1 VGGKDTIARIIRK
14 HAKHAKHAHQNVHKP
29 NDQIETRKIIILPTL
44 KLKGCA
50 HRNEDEE
57 DPNGRSEGVQ
67 S

>member
-1 VGGKDTIARIIRK
+1 VGGKDTIARIIK
-14 HAKHAKHAHQNVHKP
+14 KHAKHAHQNVHKP
-29 NDQIETRKIIILPTL
+29 NDQIETRKIIVLPTS

-57 DPNGRSEGVQ
+57 DPNGRFEGVQ